1 MARFYAPGMRD
12 PTDDTDARVASL
24 LIDGYR
30 AMTAAE
36 KLERVSALTRTVQ
49 ALALA
54 DVRRRY
60 PAATERELALRVASR
75 WLGPDLML
83 RAFGWDVT
91 DKGY

>member
-1 MARFYAPGMRD
+1 MRD
-12 PTDDTDARVASL
+12 TTDDTDPRVESL

-49 ALALA
+49 ALSLA
-54 DVRRRY
+54 DVRRRH
-60 PAATERELALRVASR
+60 PASTEREQALLVASR
-75 WLGPDLML
+75 WLEPDLML
-83 RAFGWDVT
+83 RAFGWDVD